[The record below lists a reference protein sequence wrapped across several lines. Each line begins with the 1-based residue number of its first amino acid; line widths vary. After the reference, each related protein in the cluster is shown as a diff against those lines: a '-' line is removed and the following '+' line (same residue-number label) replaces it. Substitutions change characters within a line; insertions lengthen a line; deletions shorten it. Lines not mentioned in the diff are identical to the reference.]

1 MLFRGS
7 IYSLKLFVGQTSK
20 NVQDG
25 RKQIEVELVC
35 LSVCSDVLGVGLS
48 VKLSISCSY
57 E

>member
-48 VKLSISCSY
+48 VKLSISGSY